1 MVSFYTSSRS
11 SPLGSERH
19 NHGSLLMS
27 LASAAR
33 SGQPASGGARL
44 RPFGLSKLS
53 VRLLLLVLLAAVPV
67 FAVEAYYELQL
78 REQRRTEIGQQVQQ
92 MADLVAGQLDRM
104 IEGAQTVLVTLG
116 HFPSIRERDT
126 ETCNDTLIRLAAR
139 FTTLD
144 TVGVAAPDGVVL
156 CNSVPRSPP
165 LNVAD
170 RPYFR
175 RALETKSLA
184 VSDLLV
190 GQLSGRKLLTLAQ
203 PTLDDRGAV
212 ETVLILTLDPKIIS
226 ELLARVPLPPDATIG
241 VLDGQGHRVA
251 RVPFDPAL
259 IGGASPVAD
268 LLARLSGQG
277 DGHLLQQDDDGVVRF
292 YGFARSAH
300 VADLVAYVGL
310 ARDALFNA
318 EDRLL
323 VERLTLA
330 GIAFVLAALAA
341 YWFGDYAVRR
351 PIMRL
356 RTAMQRVAAGDL
368 SARAEVTSRTEELS
382 ELAASFNDMA
392 RKRRHAE
399 EQQRVLLREL
409 NHRMKNSFAAV
420 RSIAAQT
427 LSHAASPEEFQ
438 RSFEGRLAA
447 LSRASTLLAAGDWQA
462 ADLRSVIEASLEPFR
477 TDHNLRLRGPNV
489 SLPSEMMLTIGLALH
504 ELATNAAK
512 YGAFSVPEGRV
523 EIAWELQGE
532 AGSRRLILD
541 WTEQGGPPV
550 EEPERRGFGR
560 TLIERSVA
568 YELDGNAELTFAP
581 EGVRCHI
588 EVPLGAGPTEA
599 TPAP

>member
-1 MVSFYTSSRS
+1 
-11 SPLGSERH
+11 
-19 NHGSLLMS
+19 MS

-33 SGQPASGGARL
+33 SAQPASGGARL

-78 REQRRTEIGQQVQQ
+78 REQRRTEIGQRVQQ

-116 HFPSIRERDT
+116 QFPSIRERDV
-126 ETCNDTLIRLAAR
+126 ETCNDILIRLAAR
-139 FTTLD
+139 FPTLD
-144 TVGVAAPDGVVL
+144 SFGVAGPDGAVV

-190 GQLSGRKLLTLAQ
+190 GQFSGRNLLTLAQ

-226 ELLARVPLPPDATIG
+226 DLLARVPLPQDATIG
-241 VLDGQGHRVA
+241 VLDRQGHRVA

-259 IGGASPVAD
+259 IGGPSPMAD

-277 DGHLLQQDDDGVVRF
+277 DGHLIQQDDDDIVRF
-292 YGFARSAH
+292 YGFAHSAH

-323 VERLTLA
+323 IERLTLA
-330 GIAFVLAALAA
+330 GVAFVLAALAA

-356 RTAMQRVAAGDL
+356 RTAMQQVAGGDL
-368 SARAEVTSRTEELS
+368 SARAQVASRTEELS

-399 EQQRVLLREL
+399 EQQRILLREL
-409 NHRMKNSFAAV
+409 NHRMKNSFAAI

-427 LSHAASPEEFQ
+427 LSHAADPEEFQ
-438 RSFEGRLAA
+438 RAFEGRLAA
-447 LSRASTLLAAGDWQA
+447 LSRASTLLAAGDWHA
-462 ADLRSVIEASLEPFR
+462 ADLSSVIEASLEPFR

-489 SLPSEMMLTIGLALH
+489 ALPSEMMLTFGLALH

-532 AGSRRLILD
+532 VGSQRLILD

-568 YELDGNAELTFAP
+568 YELDGSAELTFAP
-581 EGVRCHI
+581 GGVRCHI
-588 EVPLGAGPTEA
+588 EVPLGAP
-599 TPAP
+599 PAVQ